1 MADDKAVLKEIEIV
15 MENMELNKEKIYF
28 LSSSLSYSYKLI
40 SSTYMKK
47 WSRLHGSL
55 PCTVY

>member
-47 WSRLHGSL
+47 
-55 PCTVY
+55 